1 MKRHIEKLSEAD
13 VLGQY
18 PIFAPAQPDNPAASL
33 GLLLRRLQ
41 GRPRSIRGSPILYL
55 PVADT

>member
-33 GLLLRRLQ
+33 KDYCSGA
-41 GRPRSIRGSPILYL
+41 YK
-55 PVADT
+55 VD